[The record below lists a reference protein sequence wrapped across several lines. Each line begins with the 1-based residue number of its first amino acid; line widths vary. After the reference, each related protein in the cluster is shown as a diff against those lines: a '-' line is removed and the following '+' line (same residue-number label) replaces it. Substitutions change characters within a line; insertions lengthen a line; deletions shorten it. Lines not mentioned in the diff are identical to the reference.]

1 MGFFHRSV
9 LPLRQGLRCA
19 AALTTGIVVADDRR
33 ATNSQCLGSWSADR
47 AAAAKSSAPALPSAW
62 TTSREII
69 PRSVLFG
76 NPEYAAPA
84 LSPDGAHLAF
94 LRPDANNV
102 LNVWVRSAA
111 GVSSGVTVSTDRVVT
126 CDTYRGIRQFF
137 WAEDSATLLFLQ
149 DDGGDENFHLWAI
162 DATTPGARARDLTPF
177 QGVKAQNVITNK
189 RCARASSRH
198 QRN

>member
-1 MGFFHRSV
+1 M
-9 LPLRQGLRCA
+9 
-19 AALTTGIVVADDRR
+19 
-33 ATNSQCLGSWSADR
+33 
-47 AAAAKSSAPALPSAW
+47 
-62 TTSREII
+62 
-69 PRSVLFG
+69 LFG

-126 CDTYRGIRQFF
+126 RDTYRGIRQFF